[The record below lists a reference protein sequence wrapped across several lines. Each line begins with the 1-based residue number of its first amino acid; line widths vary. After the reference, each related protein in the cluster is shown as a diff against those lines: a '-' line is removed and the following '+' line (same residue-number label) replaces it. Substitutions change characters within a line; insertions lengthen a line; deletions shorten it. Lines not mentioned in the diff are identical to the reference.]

1 MRTVALG
8 VSSIDD
14 TKRQMGAAFRGEQ
27 QGEFIALASIE
38 LLWKVLTVKRWEI
51 LRAMTGQGSLSIRE
65 VARRVGR
72 DVKALHGD
80 ITSLANAGVLDRTG
94 DSVIFPYDAVHA
106 DFTLKRAA

>member
-38 LLWKVLTVKRWEI
+38 LLWKVLTVKRW
-51 LRAMTGQGSLSIRE
+51 
-65 VARRVGR
+65 
-72 DVKALHGD
+72 
-80 ITSLANAGVLDRTG
+80 
-94 DSVIFPYDAVHA
+94 
-106 DFTLKRAA
+106 